1 MSHHLIL
8 VPTES
13 ERRVVEPLLR
23 VAPADQIA
31 LCGFGVV
38 AAAARAAMLVAAVRP
53 RRVVLVGIAGRLSD
67 ELPLGGAALFTE
79 VACDGIGV
87 GAGAAHLPAAR
98 IGWPQWPGEPGP
110 PPSAPIGDAI
120 TLAPVDLTGAPAG
133 GLLLTVAAGSATGAE
148 AAFRRSAW
156 PTATAED
163 MEGFAVALACA
174 LATVPCAIV
183 RGIANDAG
191 DRDHARWQSRLALE
205 SAAALVNSLL
215 TIDR

>member
-1 MSHHLIL
+1 MSHQLIL
-8 VPTES
+8 IPTDS
-13 ERRVVEPLLR
+13 ERRVVEPLLHTAPSDR
-23 VAPADQIA
+23 VAM
-31 LCGFGVV
+31 CGFGLA
-38 AAAARAAMLVAAVRP
+38 AAAARTAMLVAGARP
-53 RRVVLVGIAGRLSD
+53 RRVVLVGIAGRLTA
-67 ELPLGGAALFTE
+67 ELPLGGAAVFTA

-120 TLAPVDLTGAPAG
+120 TLAPVELAGVPAG
-133 GLLLTVAAGSATGAE
+133 GLLLTAAAGSATAAE
-148 AAFRRSAW
+148 AALRRSAW

-174 LATVPCAIV
+174 LAAVPCAIV

-191 DRDHARWQSRLALE
+191 DRDHARWQSRHALE
-205 SAAALVNSLL
+205 SAAALVNRLL